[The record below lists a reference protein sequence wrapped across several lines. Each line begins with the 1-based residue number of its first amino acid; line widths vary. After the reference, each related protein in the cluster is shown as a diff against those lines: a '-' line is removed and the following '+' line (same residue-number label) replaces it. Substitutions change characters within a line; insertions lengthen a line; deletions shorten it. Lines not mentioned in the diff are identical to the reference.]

1 MSNILDK
8 LSEAG
13 IEMSIGTLNG
23 LNKIAEMDPVD
34 FADTLKSI
42 EKVAGQVFDND
53 SILALKEHAIEF
65 QETIVKDGEFVE
77 NLADGVK
84 AIDVLDKINNIADL
98 GGDAIEMVSSTGA
111 IISTI
116 RNDSMTEQEKVDLI
130 ENQFLELKEDGAE
143 LVSTMVDTMFGSTI
157 SKVVDDKLREFIV
170 SESGLERVS
179 NKIGDF
185 FDNQIDTVATKT
197 GLKEWIIERSG
208 SASSDSD
215 NTTMA
220 AEEEEAGF
228 DSALES
234 EAGTTEY
241 TPAEGEVL
249 NIASELEANM
259 NLLYTNLEKLS
270 GSINAI

>member
-8 LSEAG
+8 ISETG
-13 IEMSIGTLNG
+13 IDMSIGTLNG
-23 LNKIAEMDPVD
+23 LNKIAEMDPAD

-42 EKVAGQVFDND
+42 EKAAGQVFDND
-53 SILALKEHAIEF
+53 SILELKKHAIEF
-65 QETIVKDGEFVE
+65 QETIVNDSEFVE

-84 AIDVLDKINNIADL
+84 AIEVLNKINNIVDL

-143 LVSTMVDTMFGSTI
+143 LVSTLVDNMTRGSLP
-157 SKVVDDKLREFIV
+157 KLLDDELRKFIV
-170 SESGLERVS
+170 SENGLERVS

-185 FDNQIDTVATKT
+185 FDSQIDTVATKT

-208 SASSDSD
+208 SANSDSD
-215 NTTMA
+215 MTNVSMG
-220 AEEEEAGF
+220 EEAGV
-228 DSALES
+228 ES
-234 EAGTTEY
+234 GIETETGSTEY
-241 TPAEGEVL
+241 IPTEGEVL
-249 NIASELEANM
+249 SVASELEANM
-259 NLLYTNLEKLS
+259 NLLYTNLEKFS